1 MPRSRKLP
9 LDAVLRMLA
18 EEGAADREAE
28 RALAMTDEEVTRALE
43 AAGLTKETIE
53 ADARAMAARLPMLA
67 EELLAAEGGGRAK

>member
-53 ADARAMAARLPMLA
+53 ADARAMAARVPMLA

>member
-53 ADARAMAARLPMLA
+53 ADARAMAARIPMLA
-67 EELLAAEGGGRAK
+67 EELLAAEGGGRAQ

>member
-53 ADARAMAARLPMLA
+53 ADARAMAARIPMLA

>member
-53 ADARAMAARLPMLA
+53 ADARAMAARCS
-67 EELLAAEGGGRAK
+67 